1 MRLLQ
6 RSVRTWRW
14 ETQPLCS
21 ACMQKLFYFIV
32 RKNRR
37 NSPTGAF
44 TICARGRCAETP
56 TANAFYRQTP
66 CRPSATYVSTTNAI
80 CARILRNI
88 RDDPSFKLRQAMDTL
103 ASWMSSSRILPHS
116 HSTMRLTTRPSPTV
130 ARFPSKRW
138 DGTLRFPHRIQP
150 SRHSPVHSI
159 FLSRSTSAASW
170 TNAPCTAHPSSC
182 QISPQWC
189 FSAICTP

>member
-66 CRPSATYVSTTNAI
+66 CRPSATYA
-80 CARILRNI
+80 
-88 RDDPSFKLRQAMDTL
+88 
-103 ASWMSSSRILPHS
+103 SSRILPHS

-130 ARFPSKRW
+130 ARFSSKRW

-159 FLSRSTSAASW
+159 FLCRSTSAASW

-182 QISPQWC
+182 PISPQWC